1 MDHDA
6 CNATRRNN
14 CGAEALHSS
23 ASVPAHGAAADTMER
38 QRRLWPRVNNVF
50 YYAFMDDAVN
60 AHLIASGV
68 QQTRFVAESS
78 CRYLAPLQYPQP
90 VEVGMGVTRLGRSSV
105 SYAIGVYSHP
115 ANAIAGG
122 PTSGGRELCATGTF
136 VHVYVDGA
144 GRPTPMAECTRA
156 ALEAIRM
163 DDGSDA

>member
-1 MDHDA
+1 MRA
-6 CNATRRNN
+6 MPLAGIT
-14 CGAEALHSS
+14 A
-23 ASVPAHGAAADTMER
+23 V
-38 QRRLWPRVNNVF
+38 RRLCTAARRYPHTVQLQTRWNDNDAFGHVNNVF

-105 SYAIGVYSHP
+105 SYAIGIYSHP